1 MSEAWHKER
10 YECGFES
17 EHKTERELKVKCVGE
32 VLTRGDPYDLEKERI
47 AGGSGVQY

>member
-1 MSEAWHKER
+1 MHKER
-10 YECGFES
+10 DECGFES

-32 VLTRGDPYDLEKERI
+32 VLTGGDLYDFEKERT